1 MAKKKKKLQATSK
14 NTVAKKQEPKQPL
27 NKEAVQIK
35 RNTEIQ
41 NVNKELPKLIPEKKL
56 TLEDYGYTGIFFL
69 VYYGLFGILVILPT
83 LCGNFLIPIAV
94 LGIVDFLF
102 MVYYLTCIIADLF
115 GIQVV

>member
-1 MAKKKKKLQATSK
+1 MAKKKKKPQATSK
-14 NTVAKKQEPKQPL
+14 NTIAKKQEPKQPL

-35 RNTEIQ
+35 KSVQ
-41 NVNKELPKLIPEKKL
+41 KELPKLIPEKKL
-56 TLEDYGYTGIFFL
+56 TVEDYGYTGIFFL
-69 VYYGLFGILVILPT
+69 VYYGLFGILVILPI
-83 LCGNFLIPIAV
+83 LCGNFLIPIVV